1 MALIKCRECGKEISD
16 QAAACIGCGAPLPK
30 RQEQRPQP
38 VRQRDEEQYRKVF
51 PHTSERWS
59 DESNYR
65 NTFPDMPGNND
76 DPPKKS
82 NLGTLLISAVVI
94 AFVVYAC
101 SPGSKSSKSSTSS
114 ELKGLFA
121 CQQAIRFASKDPD
134 KADIPYA
141 EARSVGYEYTYT
153 WTNGANTI
161 RLRNGLGIDVP
172 ASATCNVSKE
182 SGLVRRLIINGET
195 IRDL

>member
-16 QAAACIGCGAPLPK
+16 QAEACIGCGAPL
-30 RQEQRPQP
+30 RNRSEQQP
-38 VRQRDEEQYRKVF
+38 SAARR
-51 PHTSERWS
+51 S
-59 DESNYR
+59 DESQYR
-65 NTFPDMPGNND
+65 NIFPDMPGSRD

-82 NLGTLLISAVVI
+82 NLGTLIVSALVI
-94 AFVVYAC
+94 GFVVYAC
-101 SPGSKSSKSSTSS
+101 SPGSNSSKSSTSS

>member
-1 MALIKCRECGKEISD
+1 MALVKCRECGKEISD
-16 QAAACIGCGAPLPK
+16 QAASCIGCGAPLRSK
-30 RQEQRPQP
+30 QEQRPIAG
-38 VRQRDEEQYRKVF
+38 
-51 PHTSERWS
+51 SWS

-65 NTFPDMPGNND
+65 NIFPDMPGNHD
-76 DPPKKS
+76 EPPKKS
-82 NLGTLLISAVVI
+82 NLSTLLISAVVI
-94 AFVVYAC
+94 GFVVYAC
-101 SPGSKSSKSSTSS
+101 SPGSNSKKSSTSS
-114 ELKGLFA
+114 EVNGLLA
-121 CQQAIRFASKDPD
+121 CKQAIRFASKDPD